1 MKVFV
6 YGTLMSGL
14 QREDALSNCP
24 FLGFGYINGT
34 LYNLKNYPGLKEGND
49 KVYGELYEIT
59 LPTLE
64 YLDQIEGYHATQP
77 VNSLYIRKTITVSLN
92 SKSGSCIAETY
103 FYNLP
108 IDESNRIDSG
118 DYRAFLDHVIQKTS
132 PL

>member
-14 QREDALSNCP
+14 QREEALSNCS
-24 FLGFGYINGT
+24 FLGSGYIDGN
-34 LYNLKNYPGLKEGND
+34 LYNLGNYPGLKDGYD

-64 YLDQIEGYHATQP
+64 YLDQIEGYYENQP
-77 VNSLYIRKTITVSLN
+77 ENSLYIRKNITVYLDSTP
-92 SKSGSCIAETY
+92 GCYTAETY

-108 IDESNRIDSG
+108 IDESLKIISG
-118 DYRAFLDHVIQKTS
+118 DYRAFLDQVV
-132 PL
+132 